1 MQREHSRNNLF
12 MIVTRLKAILET
24 IPSTAGFIKDN
35 CLLVLKMFTKI
46 EQQFQVIKKNE
57 VDNDEI

>member
-1 MQREHSRNNLF
+1 

-57 VDNDEI
+57 LDYDEI